1 MLIPRTGD
9 QDPNVET
16 KKYSD
21 GYSGHIPMVFH
32 PKLIGD
38 RQGTTKGVGKIYR
51 WLAQLE
57 KALENGPIRC
67 APLPKSG
74 PGTQNMYAQSAL

>member
-9 QDPNVET
+9 GDPATET

-21 GYSGHIPMVFH
+21 GYSGHIPMVFR

-38 RQGTTKGVGKIYR
+38 RQETTRGDGKMYR

-57 KALENGPIRC
+57 KGFENEHIR
-67 APLPKSG
+67 
-74 PGTQNMYAQSAL
+74 